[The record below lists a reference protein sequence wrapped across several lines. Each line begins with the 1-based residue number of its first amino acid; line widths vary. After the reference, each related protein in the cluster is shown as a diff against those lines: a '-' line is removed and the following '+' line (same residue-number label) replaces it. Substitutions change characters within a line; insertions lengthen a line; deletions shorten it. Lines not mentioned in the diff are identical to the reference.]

1 MTDKDDAVASYVQRQ
16 ITNSGYDETIDDK
29 VYTHKS
35 LWNERKPSQDLNIG
49 NLVLIEDW
57 PVYIG
62 SVWKRAA
69 VDVIFPI
76 AGLQAMGLN
85 TSDIETSDNG
95 LEQEIFDFFIP
106 PDALFAGTYIKFT
119 LQGQKQTTSIAGEFK
134 LYVETA
140 NGDDRTEVHT
150 FDIPSANRRIADEYL
165 LKIVEGDVDHDFAVN
180 CIKSNE
186 EDLTQPYPA
195 NVMIPQ
201 IVEPGVNVRFV
212 VTFKSAT
219 TGEIFTLKHANAIW
233 FAA

>member
-1 MTDKDDAVASYVQRQ
+1 MSDKDDAVASYVQRQ

-29 VYTHKS
+29 VYTNRS
-35 LWNERKPSQDLNIG
+35 PWNERFAAEDLNIG

-85 TSDIETSDNG
+85 TADIETFDDG

-106 PDALFAGTYIKFT
+106 PDALFAGTYIKFS

-134 LYVETA
+134 LYVEDSNQ
-140 NGDDRTEVHT
+140 NGRVEVAT
-150 FDIPSANRRIADEYL
+150 IPMPAGNRRICDEYL
-165 LKIVEGDVDHDFAVN
+165 LKIITGDETHDFAVN
-180 CIKSNE
+180 CVKVNE

-195 NVMIPQ
+195 DVQLPQ
-201 IVEPGVNVRFV
+201 ITEPGVNVRFAL
-212 VTFKSAT
+212 TFKSAT
-219 TGEIFTLKHANAIW
+219 TGEIFTLKHASAIW

>member
-16 ITNSGYDETIDDK
+16 ITHSGYDETIDDK
-29 VYTHKS
+29 VYTDKS
-35 LWNERKPSQDLNIG
+35 NWNERKPVQELNIG
-49 NLVLIEDW
+49 NLQLIEDW
-57 PVYIG
+57 PYYVG

-69 VDVIFPI
+69 VPVIFPI
-76 AGLQAMGLN
+76 AGLQAIGLN
-85 TSDIETSDNG
+85 GSEIGTLDDG
-95 LEQEIFDFFIP
+95 LEQQIFDFYIP

-140 NGDDRTEVHT
+140 NNEDTTLIET
-150 FDIPSANRRIADEYL
+150 FEMPSSNRRIADEFL
-165 LKIVEGDVDHDFAVN
+165 LKIIPGDVTHDFAVN
-180 CIKSNE
+180 CIKSNDP
-186 EDLTQPYPA
+186 DLTQPYPA

-201 IVEPGVNVRFV
+201 IVEPGVNVRFF